1 MPYIFIP
8 GVGPCV
14 EQEPLVATTREEQVE
29 EIRQRHTE
37 AIAAAHE
44 YLLNETEMDP
54 WEIVELAIDSRK
66 CRKLWYHPV
75 AGGVYPEYP
84 GAVMYLMV
92 DVPLFDQ
99 EG

>member
-1 MPYIFIP
+1 MAYVFIP
-8 GVGPCV
+8 GIGVCV
-14 EQEPLVATTREEQVE
+14 EQEPLTATTREEQVE
-29 EIRQRHTE
+29 EIRQRHAE

-44 YLLNETEMDP
+44 YLVNETELDP

-66 CRKLWYHPV
+66 CRRFWYHPD

-84 GAVMYLMV
+84 GAKTYLMV
-92 DVPLFDQ
+92 EVPLLD